1 MFFISVLLL
10 VFRPLCFLRI
20 RKRPLTE
27 LIRVDW
33 SFLRSTLYVLRFG
46 KSLIAWV
53 DLFYKNFYSAVIVNV
68 SSYFFI
74 SGLRQGCP
82 QSPLLYILVAE
93 VLACNIR
100 AHSLISGLRFPHSSV
115 PLSYVSAY
123 ADETT
128 LVDTSTRASI
138 PIFL

>member
-1 MFFISVLLL
+1 M
-10 VFRPLCFLRI
+10 
-20 RKRPLTE
+20 TE

-100 AHSLISGLRFPHSSV
+100 SHSLISGLRFPHSSV